1 MPRENLD
8 HSQNGRRSPP
18 VVASETACLEL
29 GQELTCFVRDEI
41 VRKIPTKKREPL
53 PFRSRF
59 GQVDKTERATTNR
72 IDSFMK
78 VCQTYANRISDQAGY
93 IRDI

>member
-1 MPRENLD
+1 MLRENLD

-41 VRKIPTKKREPL
+41 VRKIPTKKESPCHFVLASGRSTKLSAPL
-53 PFRSRF
+53 LTVS
-59 GQVDKTERATTNR
+59 
-72 IDSFMK
+72 IHS
-78 VCQTYANRISDQAGY
+78 
-93 IRDI
+93 

>member
-8 HSQNGRRSPP
+8 HSRNGRRSPP

-41 VRKIPTKKREPL
+41 VRRIPTKKRFL
-53 PFRSRF
+53 AISFSR
-59 GQVDKTERATTNR
+59 RAGRQKAHLLLTVS
-72 IDSFMK
+72 IYS
-78 VCQTYANRISDQAGY
+78 
-93 IRDI
+93 